1 MNPFDYI
8 NAINTTKKNLMVG
21 TENDRLAE
29 KGYDPFLT
37 NRALSYHNDT
47 IGVANEMNTRHYL
60 DKKLQFL
67 FLLNNVRP
75 KKRFAKWVK
84 KQKDSDVA
92 VIKEYYG
99 YNDIKAR
106 QALTILTDDQLTDIR
121 IRIDKGGRDA
131 KQHDRGQSER

>member
-60 DKKLQFL
+60 DKKPQFE
-67 FLLNNVRP
+67 FFINTVRP

-131 KQHDRGQSER
+131 RKHDRGQSER

>member
-60 DKKLQFL
+60 DKKPQFE
-67 FLLNNVRP
+67 FFINTVRP

-131 KQHDRGQSER
+131 RKLDRGQSER

>member
-1 MNPFDYI
+1 MNPFDYV

-37 NRALSYHNDT
+37 NRSLSYHNDT
-47 IGVANEMNTRHYL
+47 IGLANEMNTRHYL
-60 DKKLQFL
+60 DKKPQFE
-67 FLLNNVRP
+67 FFINTVRP

-92 VIKEYYG
+92 VVKEYYG
-99 YNDIKAR
+99 YNDVKAR
-106 QALTILTDDQLTDIR
+106 QALTILSDEQITEIR
-121 IRIDKGGRDA
+121 TRIDKGGRDA
-131 KQHDRGQSER
+131 RKHDRGQSEK

>member
-37 NRALSYHNDT
+37 NRSLSYHNDT
-47 IGVANEMNTRHYL
+47 IGLANEMNTRHYL
-60 DKKLQFL
+60 DKKPQFE
-67 FLLNNVRP
+67 FFINTVRP

-92 VIKEYYG
+92 VVKEYYG
-99 YNDIKAR
+99 YNDVKAR
-106 QALTILTDDQLTDIR
+106 QALTILSDEQITEIR
-121 IRIDKGGRDA
+121 TRIDKGGRDA
-131 KQHDRGQSER
+131 KQHDRGTSKR

>member
-1 MNPFDYI
+1 MNPFDYV

-37 NRALSYHNDT
+37 NRSLSYHNDT
-47 IGVANEMNTRHYL
+47 IGLANEMNTRHYL
-60 DKKLQFL
+60 DKKPQFE
-67 FLLNNVRP
+67 FFINTVRP

-92 VIKEYYG
+92 VVKEYYG
-99 YNDIKAR
+99 YSNEKAR
-106 QALTILTDDQLTDIR
+106 QVVSLLSSEEIEFIKNKVN
-121 IRIDKGGRDA
+121 KGGR
-131 KQHDRGQSER
+131 K

>member
-60 DKKLQFL
+60 DKKPQFE
-67 FLLNNVRP
+67 FFINTVRP